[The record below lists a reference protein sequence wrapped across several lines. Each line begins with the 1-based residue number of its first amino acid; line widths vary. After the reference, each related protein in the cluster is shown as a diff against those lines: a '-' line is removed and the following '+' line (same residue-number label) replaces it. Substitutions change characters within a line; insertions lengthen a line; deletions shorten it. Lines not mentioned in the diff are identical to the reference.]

1 MSFGRYLLGAGEL
14 AVVAV
19 SVGYG
24 AARLRSRLLPGWMG
38 APARLA
44 EIVIGTSAMLLAIEL
59 VGTAQIL
66 QPASVLAAGVLV
78 GLSMAWFGRP
88 LGPGVGEERPAPP
101 QMGRPATAV
110 ALAVMFVVAMHWGAS
125 AQHSYSVGMYGG
137 DENWYHLVYPARF
150 AQDGAITALHFASPA
165 YLSWFHPANS
175 ELFHAMGM
183 VVFDRDILSPWL
195 NLVWMAVALLA
206 AWCIG
211 RPFGVAPLAAAAT
224 ALALDLPVFEG
235 TQAGAAMSD
244 LFGVTFL
251 LAAVALLLNAGFGE
265 GPDGRRVGS
274 QARSALAIAALAAG
288 LSLGA
293 KLIFAAPIVV
303 LTIGV
308 IALADRGMRWRTTL
322 LWVLP
327 ALLTGSFWY
336 MRNFVNVLNPFP
348 YVSKLGPIDLPG
360 PDEGLNG
367 GPPFSVAH
375 YVADGTVWREH
386 LAPGLSAQLGPVW
399 FLLLAGAILG
409 IVLGLVQRRSP
420 MSRVFA
426 AVALVA
432 LLFWFLT
439 PAAAEGPEGNPVSFP
454 AGLRV
459 LEPALIMGLILS
471 MLAAAR
477 LERRW
482 QWAALLA
489 TAILALVATRRGLD
503 FWDSAGQLA
512 GAVLIAAALVLL
524 PIAVVIGGGRGAGGR
539 LAAALGLA
547 TVALLALGLGWPRT
561 QDYFDHRYRTADVP
575 PLFASLN
582 IVPLY
587 RWASGIHDRR
597 IGTSGILQYGLY
609 GEDLSNH
616 VQFLGRVGS
625 DDSFRDITDCRTWRE
640 NINAGDYD
648 YVVAMPKFGGK
659 RELQA
664 RWTRDPNSRVV
675 LHSAPITVFRLTGK
689 LDPARC
695 GTLPSL

>member
-1 MSFGRYLLGAGEL
+1 MSFGRYVLGAGEL
-14 AVVAV
+14 AVVAGA
-19 SVGYG
+19 VGYG
-24 AARLRSRLLPGWMG
+24 AARLRSRFLPGWAG

-44 EIVIGTSAMLLAIEL
+44 EIVIGTSALLLAIEL
-59 VGTAQIL
+59 VGAAQIL
-66 QPASVLAAGVLV
+66 RPAPVVVAGIVA
-78 GLSMAWFGRP
+78 GLLMAWFGRP
-88 LGPGVGEERPAPP
+88 LSAGGGEHPVPP
-101 QMGRPATAV
+101 QLGRPATV
-110 ALAVMFVVAMHWGAS
+110 IALAVMFIVAIHWAAS

-150 AQDGAITALHFASPA
+150 AQDGAITALHYASPA

-175 ELFHAMGM
+175 ELFHALGM

-195 NLVWMAVALLA
+195 NVVWMPVALLA

-211 RPFGVAPLAAAAT
+211 RPFGVAPLTAVAT

-244 LFGVTFL
+244 LFGITFL
-251 LAAVALLLNAGFGE
+251 LASIALLVNAGFGE
-265 GPDGRRVGS
+265 RLPVTPPGL
-274 QARSALAIAALAAG
+274 ALTIAGLAAG

-293 KLIFAAPIVV
+293 KLIYAAPIVV

-308 IALADRGMRWRTTL
+308 IVLAGRRLRLRATG

-336 MRNFVNVLNPFP
+336 LRNFVNVLNPFP
-348 YVSKLGPIDLPG
+348 YVSHLGPINLPG
-360 PDEGLNG
+360 PDEGLNA

-375 YVADGTVWREH
+375 YIADGTVWREH
-386 LAPGLSAQLGPVW
+386 LAPGFSAQLGPVW
-399 FLLLAGAILG
+399 FLLIAAAMIG
-409 IVLGLVQRRSP
+409 IVLGLAQRRNP
-420 MSRVFA
+420 MIRVFA
-426 AVALVA
+426 VVALVA

-439 PAAAEGPEGNPVSFP
+439 PAAAEGPEGNPISFP

-459 LEPALIMGLILS
+459 LETALIMGLILA
-471 MLAAAR
+471 MVATAR
-477 LERRW
+477 LEQRR
-482 QWAALLA
+482 QWVALAAVA
-489 TAILALVATRRGLD
+489 VLALVATRRGLD

-524 PIAVVIGGGRGAGGR
+524 PIALVAIVERGPSPR
-539 LAAALGLA
+539 LAAGLA
-547 TVALLALGLGWPRT
+547 ITALALLCMLGWPRT

-575 PLFASLN
+575 QLFSSLN

-587 RWASGIHDRR
+587 RWASGIHDQR

-609 GEDLSNH
+609 GDDLSNY
-616 VQFLGRVGS
+616 VQFVGRVGS
-625 DDSFRDITDCRTWRE
+625 DDSFRDITDCRTWRDK
-640 NINAGDYD
+640 INAGDYD
-648 YVVAMPKFGGK
+648 YVVAMPKFGGQ

-664 RWTRDPNSRVV
+664 GWTRDPNSRVV

-689 LDPARC
+689 LDPAHC

>member
-1 MSFGRYLLGAGEL
+1 MGFGRYLLGAGEL
-14 AVVAV
+14 AVVA
-19 SVGYG
+19 STVGYG
-24 AARLRSRLLPGWMG
+24 AARLRSRFLPAWAG

-44 EIVIGTSAMLLAIEL
+44 EIVIGTSALLLAIEV
-59 VGTAQIL
+59 VGVAQIL
-66 QPASVLAAGVLV
+66 RPAPLVGVGVLAGAL
-78 GLSMAWFGRP
+78 MAWFGRP
-88 LGPGVGEERPAPP
+88 LAFGNGEERPAPP
-101 QMGRPATAV
+101 QLGRPATAL
-110 ALAVMFVVAMHWGAS
+110 ALAVAFIVAMHWGAS
-125 AQHSYSVGMYGG
+125 SQHSYSVGMYGG

-150 AQDGAITALHFASPA
+150 AQDGAITALHYASPA

-175 ELFHAMGM
+175 ELFHAVGM

-211 RPFGVAPLAAAAT
+211 RPFGVAPLTTAAT

-251 LAAVALLLNAGFGE
+251 LAAIAILLNAGFGE
-265 GPDGRRVGS
+265 RRAAAPPS
-274 QARSALAIAALAAG
+274 DSALVTAGLAAG
-288 LSLGA
+288 LALGA
-293 KLIFAAPIVV
+293 KLIYAAPIVM
-303 LTIGV
+303 LTVGV
-308 IALADRGMRWRTTL
+308 IVIAGRGLHRRAAL

-327 ALLTGSFWY
+327 ALLVGSFWY
-336 MRNFVNVLNPFP
+336 LRNFVNVLNPFP
-348 YVSKLGPIDLPG
+348 YVSELGPIDLPG

-367 GPPFSVAH
+367 GPPYSVAH
-375 YVADGTVWREH
+375 YLTNGTVWREH
-386 LAPGLSAQLGPVW
+386 LAPGLSDQLGPVW
-399 FLLLAGAILG
+399 FLLLGAAILG
-409 IVLGLVQRRSP
+409 IVIGLVQRRSP
-420 MSRVFA
+420 MIRVFA
-426 AVALVA
+426 TVTAVAM
-432 LLFWFLT
+432 LFWFLT
-439 PAAAEGPEGNPVSFP
+439 PAGAEGPEGNPISFP

-459 LEPALIMGLILS
+459 LEPALIMGLILT
-471 MLAAAR
+471 MVAVAR

-482 QWAALLA
+482 QWAALGA
-489 TAILALVATRRGLD
+489 VAILALVATRRGLD

-524 PIAVVIGGGRGAGGR
+524 PIAVVTIVGRGATGR
-539 LAAALGLA
+539 LAAALGVA
-547 TVALLALGLGWPRT
+547 AVALLALGLGWPRT

-575 PLFASLN
+575 PLFSSLN

-587 RWASGIHDRR
+587 RWASGIHDQR

-609 GEDLSNH
+609 GEDLSNY

-625 DDSFRDITDCRTWRE
+625 DHSFRDITDCRTWRE
-640 NINAGDYD
+640 TINAGDYD

-664 RWTRDPNSRVV
+664 RWTRDPQSQVV
-675 LHSAPITVFRLTGK
+675 LHSAPITVFHLTGK

-695 GTLPSL
+695 GTLPTL